1 MLPARPILATYAQG
15 VTRAVLLALGLDHAL
30 IDFLAHT
37 AVGAAILVFTI
48 FLVAN
53 RVPRRSG
60 LRIGSSP
67 ASAPLSVCN
76 FVHVDNRAV
85 RGQNNSRSSSEKG
98 FETGRNESREKNKM
112 SRIRISCAQAAVIPL
127 VMMLLTLSASLAAQT
142 AIAPPVAPDSTLFT
156 TYSLFSGEQTLDW
169 IVCGSTA
176 GSSGCYASGSLGPFG
191 KIGAMIE
198 GNPTISGSTV
208 TRMIYVVDIAAGTG
222 GTGVTLYSY
231 KKTDT
236 VSSTSDTVT
245 VTLSK
250 TVSLPL
256 AGGASA
262 VCSMAATPTL
272 LFIGTNQ
279 SVQAV
284 TVKKSTLTATQVGT
298 YILGINVTGI
308 TVDKYGYVTVTQGG
322 FTSGSNG
329 FSVFNSTGVAQEDGG
344 GADFMLDTTAAVS
357 TANLPTASSHLSE
370 RLGVTPKTATAPG
383 QP

>member
-1 MLPARPILATYAQG
+1 MSTIHIPGSRAAVIQLAII
-15 VTRAVLLALGLDHAL
+15 LLAM
-30 IDFLAHT
+30 
-37 AVGAAILVFTI
+37 
-48 FLVAN
+48 
-53 RVPRRSG
+53 
-60 LRIGSSP
+60 
-67 ASAPLSVCN
+67 SAPL
-76 FVHVDNRAV
+76 
-85 RGQNNSRSSSEKG
+85 
-98 FETGRNESREKNKM
+98 T
-112 SRIRISCAQAAVIPL
+112 
-127 VMMLLTLSASLAAQT
+127 AQT
-142 AIAPPVAPDSTLFT
+142 AIAPPAAPDSTLFT
-156 TYSLFSGEQTLDW
+156 TYSLFSGDQTLDW
-169 IVCGSTA
+169 MVCGSTTS
-176 GSSGCYASGSLGPFG
+176 SSGCYASGSLGPFG

-198 GNPTISGSTV
+198 GNPSTSGSTV
-208 TRMIYVVDIAAGTG
+208 TRMIYVVDIAAGTS
-222 GTGVTLYSY
+222 GTGVTLYAY

-256 AGGASA
+256 TGGASA

-298 YILGINVTGI
+298 YILGINVTSI

-344 GADFMLDTTAAVS
+344 GADFMLDTTAATS
-357 TANLPTASSHLSE
+357 TANLPPATSHLSD
-370 RLGVTPKTATAPG
+370 RLGVVLKTSGEPN
-383 QP
+383 